1 MGLGGFNMIRVFWLG
16 LLLSFAVSGVAS
28 AQTVAKVGGTLPS
41 TPTTD
46 CFSLIRDL
54 DSVSPKGASVAST
67 RSGEQT
73 QSCSGTERF
82 VLFEQTKT
90 VLSRLGGGGGLG
102 STQSI
107 TITGRRWSD
116 GWSTACIGS
125 DCRDLLD
132 ELARP
137 SVEPL
142 RNPAA
147 EFFVVHSGVRDHEV
161 GLCSQVF
168 MQPNDEKRKQLANT
182 TSRSEPAQR
191 YAAAQQAWNTAPHVS
206 GPALNSIRPS
216 PGNAIGATGYALNG
230 GLEVTMTYSDGGS
243 EVFRV
248 TASTSHVDF
257 FVGNVLEGSH
267 KQGDGVSKCSE

>member
-28 AQTVAKVGGTLPS
+28 AQTVAKVREVGSLPS

-46 CFSLIRDL
+46 CFTLIRDL
-54 DSVSPKGASVAST
+54 NSVSPKGASVAST

-73 QSCSGTERF
+73 QSCGTERI

-90 VLSRLGGGGGLG
+90 VLNRFGGGGGG
-102 STQSI
+102 TQSI

-116 GWSTACIGS
+116 GWNTVCVGS

-142 RNPAA
+142 PNPMA

-161 GLCSQVF
+161 GMCSQVF

-182 TSRSEPAQR
+182 TSRSEPGQR

-216 PGNAIGATGYALNG
+216 PGNAISATGYALNG
-230 GLEVTMTYSDGGS
+230 SLEVTMTYSDGGS

-248 TASTSHVDF
+248 TLTTSHVDF
-257 FVGNVLEGSH
+257 IAGNVLEGSH
-267 KQGDGVSKCSE
+267 KQGDGVSKCPE